1 MLALSLILFFWDFR
15 YFMATPSAQGLLGG
29 LLDHILL
36 EPSIWIKT
44 PLSLQ
49 CNLLS
54 LFATGYVGCL
64 DYAGYIRR
72 EVGVPRLILML
83 RKYYSLAQT
92 TNQSKWRLY
101 VSDEICE
108 IQWIMKQYLTFCQKR
123 ANGKTE
129 VN

>member
-29 LLDHILL
+29 MLDHILL

-101 VSDEICE
+101 VSDEICD
-108 IQWIMKQYLTFCQKR
+108 IP
-123 ANGKTE
+123 
-129 VN
+129 VNYETISYFLSKKGQRKNWS

>member
-1 MLALSLILFFWDFR
+1 MICFFWDFR

-92 TNQSKWRLY
+92 TQQSK
-101 VSDEICE
+101 
-108 IQWIMKQYLTFCQKR
+108 
-123 ANGKTE
+123 
-129 VN
+129 